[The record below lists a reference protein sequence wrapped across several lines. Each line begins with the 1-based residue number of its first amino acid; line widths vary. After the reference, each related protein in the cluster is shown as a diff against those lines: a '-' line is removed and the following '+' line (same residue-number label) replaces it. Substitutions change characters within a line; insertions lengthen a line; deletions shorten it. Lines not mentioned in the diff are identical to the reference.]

1 MRGSLRMLAGEGA
14 AALADLS
21 CLVQMFAERR
31 AQLPAPPSAEL
42 ANRAYYCRARVL
54 QQMGRFREAI
64 DDYDKVPCPWSHCLP
79 SAPAVVTAPAPA
91 GPPARLR

>member
-31 AQLPAPPSAEL
+31 AQPSAEL

-64 DDYDKVPCPWSHCLP
+64 DDYDKVPCLWSHCIP
-79 SAPAVVTAPAPA
+79 SVPAVVTAPAPA
-91 GPPARLR
+91 GPPARLQ